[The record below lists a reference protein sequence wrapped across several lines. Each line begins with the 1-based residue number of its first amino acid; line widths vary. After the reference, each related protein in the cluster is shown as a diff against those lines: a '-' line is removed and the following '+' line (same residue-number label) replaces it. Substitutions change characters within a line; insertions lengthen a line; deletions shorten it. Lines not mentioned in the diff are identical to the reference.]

1 MPASLQYSRE
11 RRQES
16 GSGLSQQAWPFL
28 GIMREACKQDADIIW
43 GVIGAGLQRASA
55 WSAY

>member
-16 GSGLSQQAWPFL
+16 GSGLSQRAWPFL

-43 GVIGAGLQRASA
+43 GL
-55 WSAY
+55 